1 MSKQHPHIKTLR
13 AHNKWR
19 RGDERAQLGDP
30 KEIGA
35 AIDWAIK
42 VAEIAQK
49 FTEAGPEMSGKWIER
64 LESAI
69 KEGR

>member
-19 RGDERAQLGDP
+19 RGDERMKMLDP
-30 KEIGA
+30 KDIGA

-42 VAEIAQK
+42 VSELAEKLINAQGTK
-49 FTEAGPEMSGKWIER
+49 AAQFYDKLA
-64 LESAI
+64 ESV

>member
-49 FTEAGPEMSGKWIER
+49 FINAQGTKAAQFYDK
-64 LESAI
+64 LAESV